1 MKKIVKS
8 KKIFSLLLAAV
19 TVMAVTVLSGLG
31 QESAQAASGGKITV
45 SVERFSLGQ
54 GYLIEPEQVTFKAGE
69 NFAQVFDR
77 LMKKHGYRYSNTG
90 RLTSGFYLESIE
102 RADTGRL
109 NIPACIQKMPG
120 TKNFDGTVVA
130 PPTNAKN
137 TGNDDFPALGE
148 FAYSDQSGWYF
159 FANNIA
165 PNVAFSGV
173 KVKNG
178 DVFRVQFTVYG
189 LGADLG
195 AGNDNAL
202 KLPNRDAATKK
213 LAAMKTQRQ
222 YKTSKEWKKAYKAA
236 IQTVSNLDSSQKQIT
251 DAVKKIDALTK
262 NTPSATT
269 LKSVKKSGKNRTK
282 LTWKKVSN
290 CTGYEIYRSKKKSS
304 GYTRIATVKSKA
316 KTSYTTA
323 KVKKGATYY
332 YKIRTYKKVGKQTY
346 YGVDSNARKFK
357 MK

>member
-1 MKKIVKS
+1 MSKS
-8 KKIFSLLLAAV
+8 KKIFTTLLTA
-19 TVMAVTVLSGLG
+19 VMAMALTMLLG
-31 QESAQAASGGKITV
+31 MQSAQAASGGKVTV

-54 GYLIEPEQVTFKAGE
+54 GYLIEPEQITFNAGE

-102 RADTGRL
+102 RADTGKL
-109 NIPACIQKMPG
+109 KIPGCIQKMPG

-130 PPTNAKN
+130 PPTNTKN

-148 FAYSDQSGWYF
+148 FAYSNQSGWYF
-159 FANNIA
+159 FCNNQA

-173 KVKNG
+173 TVKNE

-195 AGNDNAL
+195 AGDKGIAL

-213 LAAMKTQRQ
+213 LAAMKAQKQ
-222 YKTSKEWKKAYKAA
+222 YKTNKEWQKAYKAA
-236 IQTVSNLDSSQKQIT
+236 IKTVANLDSSQKQIA
-251 DAVKKIDALTK
+251 DAVSRIDALTK
-262 NTPSATT
+262 NTPDATT
-269 LKSVKKSGKNRTK
+269 LKSVKKTGKNKTK
-282 LTWKKVSN
+282 LTWKKVNN
-290 CTGYEIYRSKKKSS
+290 CTGYEIYRSKKQSL
-304 GYTRIATVKSKA
+304 GYTRIATVKGKA
-316 KTSYTTA
+316 KTSFTTA
-323 KVKKGATYY
+323 KVKKGTTYY
-332 YKIRTYKKVGKQTY
+332 YKIRTYKKVGNQTY
-346 YGVDSNARKFK
+346 YGVDSGAKKLK

>member
-1 MKKIVKS
+1 MSRS
-8 KKIFSLLLAAV
+8 KKFFTILLTAVLALAL
-19 TVMAVTVLSGLG
+19 TALIGI
-31 QESAQAASGGKITV
+31 QNAQAASGGKVTV

-54 GYLIEPEQVTFKAGE
+54 GYLIEPEQVTFNAGE

-90 RLTSGFYLESIE
+90 RLTSGFYLESIGG
-102 RADTGRL
+102 ADTGKL
-109 NIPACIQKMPG
+109 NIPACIRNMPG

-130 PPTNAKN
+130 PPSNTKN

-159 FANNIA
+159 FANNKA

-173 KVKNG
+173 TVKNG

-195 AGNDNAL
+195 AGDKSIAL

-213 LAAMKTQRQ
+213 LAAMKTQKQ
-222 YKTSKEWKKAYKAA
+222 YRTNKEWQKAYKAA
-236 IQTVSNLDSSQKQIT
+236 IKTVANLDSSQKQIT
-251 DAVKKIDALTK
+251 DAVSKIDALTK
-262 NTPSATT
+262 NTPDAAT
-269 LKSVKKSGKNRTK
+269 LKSVKKAGKNKTK
-282 LTWKKVSN
+282 LTWKKVNN

-304 GYTRIATVKSKA
+304 GYTRIATVKGKA

-323 KVKKGATYY
+323 KVKKGVIYY
-332 YKIRTYKKVGKQTY
+332 YKVRTYKKVGKQTY
-346 YGVDSNARKFK
+346 YGVDSGVKMLK

>member
-1 MKKIVKS
+1 MA
-8 KKIFSLLLAAV
+8 LALTMLMGIQDAR
-19 TVMAVTVLSGLG
+19 
-31 QESAQAASGGKITV
+31 AASGGKVTV

-54 GYLIEPEQVTFKAGE
+54 GYLIEPEQITFSAGE

-109 NIPACIQKMPG
+109 NIPACIRNMPG
-120 TKNFDGTVVA
+120 TKNFDGTEVA
-130 PPTNAKN
+130 PPNNTQN
-137 TGNDDFPALGE
+137 TGNTDFPALGE

-159 FANNIA
+159 FHNNIA
-165 PNVAFSGV
+165 PSVAFSGV
-173 KVKNG
+173 TVKNG

-195 AGNDNAL
+195 AGDKSIAL
-202 KLPNRDAATKK
+202 KLPDRDAATKK
-213 LAAMKTQRQ
+213 LAAMKTRKQF
-222 YKTSKEWKKAYKAA
+222 KTDKEWQKIYKAA
-236 IQTVSNLDSSQKQIT
+236 IKTVANLDSSQKQIA
-251 DAVKKIDALTK
+251 DAVNKIDALTR
-262 NTPSATT
+262 NTPDATT
-269 LKSVKKSGKNRTK
+269 LKSVKKTGKDKTK

-290 CTGYEIYRSKKKSS
+290 CTGYEIYRSKKRSS

-323 KVKKGATYY
+323 KVKKGVTYY

-346 YGVDSNARKFK
+346 YGMDSGVKKLR